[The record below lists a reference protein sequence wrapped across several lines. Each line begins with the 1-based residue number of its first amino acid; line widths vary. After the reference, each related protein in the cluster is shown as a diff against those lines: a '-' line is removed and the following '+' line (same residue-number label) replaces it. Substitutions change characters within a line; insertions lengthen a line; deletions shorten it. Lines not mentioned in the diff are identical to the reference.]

1 MLKEYEDLD
10 AIGLA
15 EWIRSGEVSAA
26 EVLEEA
32 IRRAESANLTLNFIA
47 HRAYDEAR
55 KRVKD
60 GSLPRG
66 PLHGVPWLVK
76 ELATLWQGQPFTNTL
91 PWMRHVIAPVDSE
104 ILSRLKNAGMVPFAK
119 STSPENGWM
128 LATESSLHGITRNPF
143 NLDRTPGGSS
153 GGSAAAVAARVVP
166 MAEAS
171 DAGGSI
177 RGPAA
182 NCGLVGLK
190 PARGRVSFAPALCD
204 FWHGGATILGVS
216 RTVRDTALLL
226 DVTQGQLPGDPYQ
239 LARPARPYLE
249 EIAISPGK
257 LRIGLVTETPAGGT
271 PLDPEVARAVV
282 GTAKVLESLGHHVEP
297 QAVPY
302 DYPRLLEIYTAIAA
316 TETAAFF
323 ESAAPMVGRPAGRA
337 DMAPMYW
344 SMIEKGRATTGVQH
358 AANIEAIRHIA
369 REMMGHMN
377 ACDVWLMPV
386 LPMPPRTHGYY
397 DMSCDVDHYNRSLL
411 GPNCCYTM
419 PFNVSGAPAIAMPA
433 GLSGDGLPI
442 GIQLVGRDC
451 DEATLIRLAAQLE
464 AARL

>member
-1 MLKEYEDLD
+1 LLKEYEDLD
-10 AIGLA
+10 AIGLT

-32 IRRAESANLTLNFIA
+32 IRRAEAANVSLNFIA

-55 KRVKD
+55 KRVGD
-60 GSLPRG
+60 GTLPRG

-76 ELATLWQGQPFTNTL
+76 ELATLWQGQPFTNAL
-91 PWMRHVIAPVDSE
+91 PWMRGVVAPCDSE
-104 ILSRLKNAGMVPFAK
+104 ILSRLKHAGMVPFAK
-119 STSPENGWM
+119 STAPENGWM

-190 PARGRVSFAPALCD
+190 PARGRVSLAPALGD
-204 FWHGGATILGVS
+204 FWHGGATILGVT

-239 LARPARPYLE
+239 LPPPARPYLE
-249 EIAISPGK
+249 EVGIPPGK
-257 LRIGLVTETPAGGT
+257 LRIAIVTNTPAGGT
-271 PLDPEVARAVV
+271 PLDPQIAAAVV
-282 GTAKVLESLGHHVEP
+282 ATGALLESLGHLVEP
-297 QAVPY
+297 QVVPY
-302 DYPRLLEIYTAIAA
+302 DYPRLLETYTAIAA

-323 ESAAPMVGRPAGRA
+323 EAVIPMVGRSAERA

-344 SMIEKGRATTGVQH
+344 SMCEKGRATTGVQH
-358 AANIEAIRHIA
+358 AANIEAMRQIA
-369 REMMGHMN
+369 RDIMGRMN
-377 ACDVWLMPV
+377 TYDAWLMPV
-386 LPMPPRTHGYY
+386 LPMLPRAHGYY
-397 DMSCDVDHYNRSLL
+397 DMSRDVDYYNRELL
-411 GPNCCYTM
+411 GPDCCYTM

-433 GLSGDGLPI
+433 GFSRDGLPI
-442 GIQLVGRDC
+442 GVQFVGRDC

-464 AARL
+464 RARQ